1 MQSHLTILVLFLKF
15 LIVYVVTSAPWGLPL
30 PCVGGASPTG
40 ELNFHHCTACPST
53 CRRRA
58 GPPHA
63 RVSASRAAPC
73 RFPFALSKAVDTVA
87 LRLAVATGWRAP
99 PNRGAPIQP
108 GSFDAGEDAVRFVW
122 QCGCEQPH
130 SAANTQT
137 NFVFLYC

>member
-1 MQSHLTILVLFLKF
+1 MLCVVIL
-15 LIVYVVTSAPWGLPL
+15 ILP
-30 PCVGGASPTG
+30 PRVGGASPTG

-87 LRLAVATGWRAP
+87 LRLAVATGWRAR

-108 GSFDAGEDAVRFVW
+108 GFSVAGEDDVRFVW
-122 QCGCEQPH
+122 QCGCGQPH
-130 SAANTQT
+130 SAANKQI
-137 NFVFLYC
+137 VICLLLFLISPRPRPSHASSAQY